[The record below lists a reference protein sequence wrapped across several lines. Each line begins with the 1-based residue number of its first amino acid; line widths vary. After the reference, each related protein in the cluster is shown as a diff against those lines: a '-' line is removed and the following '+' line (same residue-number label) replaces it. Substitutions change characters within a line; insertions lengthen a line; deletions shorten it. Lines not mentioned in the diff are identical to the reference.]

1 MCGPYMV
8 TRWGVTFR
16 CWFTR
21 RNWFW
26 RRCGLQ
32 NLAAAGAHNTA
43 VGLCNA
49 AVPQCGRFLRFCL
62 AAAASVG
69 FCAACRAGGGITDQL
84 EIMGVRFRCRCRHCR
99 WLGCGGHGGRRSCG
113 YCRWHRRRRL
123 GRHRRWC
130 RRHDRCCGGLR
141 RGLGG
146 LDLRLAAAIALA
158 GVDDFRA
165 LLHPTIPVVAQ
176 RLDVLLNDLAADFA
190 LVLGGPG
197 LQAGGGSPV
206 CPRSPHSCA
215 RGHRP

>member
-1 MCGPYMV
+1 MPPAVQVAVSLISWKSWVCGS
-8 TRWGVTFR
+8 GV
-16 CWFTR
+16 
-21 RNWFW
+21 
-26 RRCGLQ
+26 GV
-32 NLAAAGAHNTA
+32 GTA
-43 VGLCNA
+43 VGSGVAGTAVGA
-49 AVPQCGRFLRFCL
+49 AVGT
-62 AAAASVG
+62 AVG
-69 FCAACRAGGGITDQL
+69 TG
-84 EIMGVRFRCRCRHCR
+84 
-99 WLGCGGHGGRRSCG
+99 
-113 YCRWHRRRRL
+113 RRRL

-197 LQAGGGSPV
+197 LQAGGV
-206 CPRSPHSCA
+206 HPRVLDLRIVVLVGIGLEVRRQHHTAC
-215 RGHRP
+215 HRRPAAS